1 MEIAIDIDEE
11 ITTVSECPQN
21 CKCRIKRNKTN
32 SWYCTYSCYTGHSGP
47 PGVAGYTGCK

>member
-32 SWYCTYSCYTGHSGP
+32 SWYCCYTGHSGP